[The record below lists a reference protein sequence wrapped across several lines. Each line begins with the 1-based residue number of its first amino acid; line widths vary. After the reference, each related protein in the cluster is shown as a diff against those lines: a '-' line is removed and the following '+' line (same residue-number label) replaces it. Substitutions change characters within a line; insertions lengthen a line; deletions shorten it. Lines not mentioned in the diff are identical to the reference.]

1 MQIKF
6 GKILHLR
13 SFWKW
18 EFFVTVGKDEKVK
31 QQREGSFTLLWP
43 MKFVGYKSRPQG
55 PVAAI
60 SKKEKTLGTMLLTC
74 IMADSGA

>member
-18 EFFVTVGKDEKVK
+18 EF
-31 QQREGSFTLLWP
+31 
-43 MKFVGYKSRPQG
+43 VGYKSRPQD

>member
-13 SFWKW
+13 LFWKW
-18 EFFVTVGKDEKVK
+18 EFLWLLGKRRRLDLT
-31 QQREGSFTLLWP
+31 FWP

>member
-1 MQIKF
+1 MKV
-6 GKILHLR
+6 R
-13 SFWKW
+13 V
-18 EFFVTVGKDEKVK
+18 FVTVGKEEKVI
-31 QQREGSFTLLWP
+31 QQSKVSCTLLSP
-43 MKFVGYKSRPQG
+43 MKFVSYKSRPQG

>member
-1 MQIKF
+1 
-6 GKILHLR
+6 
-13 SFWKW
+13 
-18 EFFVTVGKDEKVK
+18 
-31 QQREGSFTLLWP
+31 

-74 IMADSGA
+74 VMADQKA